1 MLLFLYRKTLTA
13 DVAVPVEEDTVDAA
27 SPVEKH
33 NLEDIP
39 EDTVPVVVSIQV
51 RSSWVAVWE
60 FAGYVVDWI
69 YLGHVCYYMYKLAD
83 KLRQH
88 FTTAPV
94 HTETNSEQQVY

>member
-1 MLLFLYRKTLTA
+1 MEKDTADVAVPVQKDTA

-51 RSSWVAVWE
+51 RSS
-60 FAGYVVDWI
+60 
-69 YLGHVCYYMYKLAD
+69 
-83 KLRQH
+83 
-88 FTTAPV
+88 
-94 HTETNSEQQVY
+94 